1 MSGTIT
7 HRVSPQAARY
17 TPAGGRE
24 KCSFC
29 RFYIAPKWCG
39 HVTGPVSPMGWCK
52 YFSQEMRQ
60 QFGGGIA
67 AGGAATFDQ
76 SFLGGTLGAGA
87 VFTRASPGWYYNSSG
102 TLVSATTNTPRF
114 DYDPATLQ
122 LKGLLLEDAS
132 TNILFPSGNIAGSP
146 WSTFNNVVI
155 APVTTANQ
163 TTAPDGTS
171 TATRIVYPAVT
182 GANAASVMQ
191 QIFTLTASVYAFS
204 VYLKGNVGGEQ
215 LYLGLNVNSFISSP
229 RLILTTQWQRFVII
243 ATSLAGAQGITIGTD
258 LRDPAQ
264 TSTPAQT
271 IFAWG
276 GQVELNFMSSYIPT
290 TTVAVTRAAD
300 VLSYPIASVSGF
312 SQTQGSLSHEYILEG
327 STPTYNAPA
336 QLVGASNS
344 TDFIFLGGFT
354 TPLQTPARQ
363 QLAGMG
369 IAVGGTTVANSDGA
383 GILVPI
389 NTTQRGAVSW
399 RLNAQIISAFG
410 GVGLAQLSGPPAT
423 LPAIVALTIN
433 GMMLYQSPL
442 CGQWARRTRYWPRQL
457 SQSELIAATTLD
469 GPTLTLDFM
478 QPGSLDPRIV
488 FTRASSATYTDASG
502 VVRTVATNA
511 PRWDYAGGVLR
522 GLLIEEQRANG
533 VWPST
538 NWNNVP
544 LSPTQDGW
552 IPNIGTSPSG
562 ANDAMGLIPCV
573 VNTVHQFFVGFFGAV
588 NTTYTYSVYVKAAGY
603 KFVGVSLANNAFD
616 VDQTVQFDLSNGTI
630 RTQTSNGSG
639 KIQPMGNGWYRCSV
653 TNTSNATGGNYISNV
668 ILYDDTANFVFAGD
682 GVKGAWVFGQ
692 QVEVGAFPTSYI
704 PTTSVAVTRAA
715 DVVSMPTNVS
725 WFNANFG
732 TLHGEFIYT
741 GQLTSSFGH
750 VLDLVGADSNIDSIG
765 LYVQQTVNTMNGQ
778 IRNGGTNG
786 YVNGGFIITPGTV
799 VKSAIAYQP
808 TVASSAS
815 NGAVVS
821 ATALTTPLPVVTSL
835 WFMQTPVGYQP
846 QPTGY
851 FRRVTYWNRALSDTE
866 MQQVTT

>member
-1 MSGTIT
+1 MNMIT
-7 HRVSPQAARY
+7 HRVSPWQARY
-17 TPAGGRE
+17 TPMGGRE

-52 YFSQEMRQ
+52 YFSQEMRA

-87 VFTRASPGWYYNSSG
+87 VFTRASAGWYYNSSG
-102 TLVSATTNTPRF
+102 VLVQAGVDVPRF
-114 DYDPATLQ
+114 DYDPVTLQ

-132 TNILFPSGNIAGSP
+132 TNIAMQSGNLANAV
-146 WSTFNNVVI
+146 WTTFNTVVA
-155 APVTTANQ
+155 APVQTANQ
-163 TTAPDGTS
+163 ATAPDGTL
-171 TATRIVYPAVT
+171 TAAKIVYPAVT
-182 GANAASVMQ
+182 GVNAASVVQ
-191 QIFTLTASVYAFS
+191 QFFTYTAASYTYS
-204 VYLKGNVGGEQ
+204 VYLRGNVGGEQ
-215 LYLGLNVNSFISSP
+215 VYLGHNVNGFLSSP
-229 RLILTTQWQRFVII
+229 RITLTTAWQRFSITGTAVVG
-243 ATSLAGAQGITIGTD
+243 TAGPNVGTD

-264 TSTPAQT
+264 AATLAQT
-271 IFAWG
+271 IYAWG
-276 GQVELNFMSSYIPT
+276 AQVELNFMSSYIPT
-290 TTVAVTRAAD
+290 TTAAVTRAVD
-300 VLSYPIASVSGF
+300 VLGYPIASVTGF
-312 SQTQGSLSHEYILEG
+312 STTQGSLAHEYIMEG
-327 STPTYNAPA
+327 TPLSYNGPIAF
-336 QLVGASNS
+336 VGTDPNS
-344 TDFIFLGGFT
+344 DFILPDQGDALGT
-354 TPLQTPARQ
+354 SVARTIN
-363 QLAGMG
+363 GTSVN
-369 IAVGGTTVANSDGA
+369 VGGTGVGAANWGPSLTVFRDV
-383 GILVPI
+383 L
-389 NTTQRGAVSW
+389 QRGAMSW
-399 RLNAQIISAFG
+399 AINKNVNAAHNAIPHNFNA
-410 GVGLAQLSGPPAT
+410 VGPPASLPVIVKLTLSGP
-423 LPAIVALTIN
+423 VV
-433 GMMLYQSPL
+433 YQYSMS
-442 CGQWARRTRYWPRQL
+442 QWARRTRYWPRQL
-457 SQSELIAATTLD
+457 SQAELIAATTLD
-469 GPTLTLDFM
+469 GPTLSLDFM
-478 QPGSLDPRIV
+478 APGTLDPRIV

-502 VVRTVATNA
+502 VVRTAATNA
-511 PRWDYAGGVLR
+511 PRWDYSGGVLR

-533 VWPST
+533 IWPST
-538 NWNNVP
+538 NWQNIP

-573 VNTVHQFFVGFFGAV
+573 VNTVHQFFIGFFGVV

-603 KFVGVSLANNAFD
+603 KFVGVSLQNNAFD
-616 VDQTVQFDLSNGTI
+616 VDIVAQFDLSNGTI
-630 RTQTSNGSG
+630 RTQATNGSG

-741 GQLTSSFGH
+741 GQPTSGFGH

-765 LYVQQTVNTMNGQ
+765 LYVQQTANAMNGQ

>member
-1 MSGTIT
+1 MNMIT
-7 HRVSPQAARY
+7 HRVSPQQARY

-76 SFLGGTLGAGA
+76 SFLGGTLGSGA

-102 TLVSATTNTPRF
+102 VLVQAANDVPRF
-114 DYDPATLQ
+114 DYDPVTMRI
-122 LKGLLLEDAS
+122 KGLLLEDTS
-132 TNILFPSGNIAGSP
+132 TNLILQSGNLAHAAWSPGGS
-146 WSTFNNVVI
+146 
-155 APVTTANQ
+155 APTVTANSAL
-163 TTAPDGTS
+163 APDGTM
-171 TATRIVYPAVT
+171 TAARIAFQAVS
-182 GANAASVMQ
+182 SVPNFSSVAQ
-191 QIFTLTASVYAFS
+191 AFTATASVYAYS
-204 VYLKGNVGGEQ
+204 VWLRGNVGGERV
-215 LYLGLNVNSFISSP
+215 YISTT
-229 RLILTTQWQRFVII
+229 INTQAWFEQQATLTTAWQRFTLITGTLSAAPWYVILGVDMRD
-243 ATSLAGAQGITIGTD
+243 AAQ
-258 LRDPAQ
+258 AA
-264 TSTPAQT
+264 TPAQT
-271 IFAWG
+271 IYAWG
-276 GQVELNFMSSYIPT
+276 AQVELNFMSSYIPT
-290 TTVAVTRAAD
+290 TTAAVTRAAD

-312 SQTQGSLSHEYILEG
+312 SQTQGSLSHEYIMEG
-327 STPTYNAPA
+327 TPLSYNGPIAFVGTDPNSDFILPDQGDA
-336 QLVGASNS
+336 QGTSVARTINGASINVAGTGVGA
-344 TDFIFLGGFT
+344 
-354 TPLQTPARQ
+354 
-363 QLAGMG
+363 
-369 IAVGGTTVANSDGA
+369 ANWGPSLMVFRDV
-383 GILVPI
+383 L
-389 NTTQRGAVSW
+389 QRGAMSW
-399 RLNAQIISAFG
+399 AINQNVNAAHNAIPHNFSS
-410 GVGLAQLSGPPAT
+410 VGPPAS
-423 LPAIVALTIN
+423 LPVITNLVISGTVV
-433 GMMLYQSPL
+433 YQYSMS
-442 CGQWARRTRYWPRQL
+442 QWARRTRYWPRQL
-457 SQSELIAATTLD
+457 SQAELISATQLD

-502 VVRTVATNA
+502 VVRTAATNA
-511 PRWDYAGGVLR
+511 PRWDYSGGVLR
-522 GLLIEEQRANG
+522 GLLIEEQRTNVMA
-533 VWPST
+533 PST

-544 LSPTQDGW
+544 LTTSQDGL
-552 IPNIGTSPSG
+552 IPNIGISPSG
-562 ANDAMGLIPCV
+562 ASDAMAMVPCV
-573 VNTVHQFFVGFFGAV
+573 ANTVHQFFAGQQSGSP
-588 NTTYTYSVYVKAAGY
+588 NTTYTFSVYLKAAGY
-603 KFVGVSLANNAFD
+603 KFARVGLENDAYPVYQS
-616 VDQTVQFDLSNGTI
+616 VIFDLSNGTI
-630 RTQTSNGSG
+630 NSQAPNGSG
-639 KIQPMGNGWYRCSV
+639 KIQAMGNGWYRCST
-653 TNTSNATGGNYISNV
+653 TNTSTTGGFNYIANV
-668 ILYDDTANFVFAGD
+668 VLHDDAVNIVFSGD
-682 GVKGAWVFGQ
+682 GVKGVWAFGQ

-741 GQLTSSFGH
+741 GQPTSGFGH

-765 LYVQQTVNTMNGQ
+765 LYVQQTANAMNGQ

-808 TVASSAS
+808 TVASSAG

-835 WFMQTPVGYQP
+835 WFMQTPVGYQQ